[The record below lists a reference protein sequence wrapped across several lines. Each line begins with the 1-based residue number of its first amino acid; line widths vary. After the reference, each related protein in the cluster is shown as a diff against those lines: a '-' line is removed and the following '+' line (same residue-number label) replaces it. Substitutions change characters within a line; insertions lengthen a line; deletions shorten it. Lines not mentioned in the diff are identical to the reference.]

1 MPDGTASPYSCVA
14 ASSSPSKTP
23 PCAGA
28 VPCSGSSDFAHHA
41 QSATIPSSQTD
52 KPGKLWPLPR
62 TAPSGK
68 AHRCTDIRGVG
79 TSSDQSRIPVDR
91 SIPQLAMLTIR
102 RAAALDELAVE
113 APPQLFNGCRLEL
126 NPRCHRRHGWRAYR
140 HNRRCQEL
148 WFHPCSRASWT
159 GVEDDDPVAL
169 GSDQLFGAELPKHT
183 HNNLTNRTDNVA
195 SSRWLTRTCSSS
207 RADMP
212 CDAKSSRC
220 RATRWGTVVNA
231 PPEISAT
238 KPCTRSLSSG
248 SKAARFV

>member
-1 MPDGTASPYSCVA
+1 
-14 ASSSPSKTP
+14 
-23 PCAGA
+23 
-28 VPCSGSSDFAHHA
+28 
-41 QSATIPSSQTD
+41 
-52 KPGKLWPLPR
+52 
-62 TAPSGK
+62 
-68 AHRCTDIRGVG
+68 
-79 TSSDQSRIPVDR
+79 
-91 SIPQLAMLTIR
+91 MLTIR

-248 SKAARFV
+248 SKAARDSYDHRRLPTRHRRQHSYELRLNKRLGASRDDKRSGEEWKHANEPPRAAVSVSVRPPVR